1 MKTLVKRMLRPYNLE
16 LGCVEAYESNA
27 PTPETSQSDT
37 TDVYQTLEPV
47 TVSRPR
53 SAGGDSVRV
62 DSVTVRRGFEVNG
75 DTTWTDTTRVAGG
88 LSRETVK
95 DNAPFGTKTIA
106 GRFWDWVMDLI
117 DDT

>member
-1 MKTLVKRMLRPYNLE
+1 MKKLVKRMPRPYHLE

-27 PTPETSQSDT
+27 PTQTSQSDT
-37 TDVYQTLEPV
+37 TDVYQSLDPV

-62 DSVTVRRGFEVNG
+62 DSVRVRRGIEVNG
-75 DTTWTDTTRVAGG
+75 DTTWTDTTTVAGG
-88 LSRETVK
+88 SSRETVK
-95 DNAPFGTKTIA
+95 DKAPFGTKTIA